1 MCGIS
6 KNAKNILLQFG
17 RKRRKK
23 VQERKKKKNS
33 LKEQCCNQRH
43 LYKISYKGKK
53 FLPFLPR
60 ATCLMS
66 GGANSMIPEHMGL
79 ITGRR
84 GSADAT

>member
-6 KNAKNILLQFG
+6 KTLKIFYYNLGGKEG
-17 RKRRKK
+17 KRLKK
-23 VQERKKKKNS
+23 GKKKNNS